1 METLSRV
8 RTCIRGFLSIFCL
21 IELALKVFCSDDN
34 VILTFTILVKQ
45 LSREFTRAGAD
56 IVQAYSFYGSDSKLE
71 VSGVQYDVS
80 YH

>member
-1 METLSRV
+1 M
-8 RTCIRGFLSIFCL
+8 
-21 IELALKVFCSDDN
+21 FCSDDN

-45 LSREFTRAGAD
+45 LSREFARAGAD